1 MLICCI
7 TEITCMIGVVVGIKS
22 LPITIFLLIFNVD
35 AFMTA
40 ILERFK
46 LKRPIQTFELVAM
59 VGCYTGIVIIV
70 SDTQSDP

>member
-40 ILERFK
+40 IFERFK

-59 VGCYTGIVIIV
+59 IGCYTGIVIIV
-70 SDTQSDP
+70 SDTESDP